1 MTTQNIILKRTD
13 STDADFRLLI
23 TLLDKELNQRYGDL
37 MQSTYDRHNHI
48 IDIDTVVLAYNNDTP
63 VGCACFKKYDNTS
76 VEIKRMFV
84 KATERG
90 QGIAYKIL
98 SELELWAKE
107 HGFTHSILETGDKQH
122 EAIGL
127 YQKIGYAI
135 IENYSQYSDLATSIC
150 MRKEL

>member
-1 MTTQNIILKRTD
+1 MTAQNIILKRTD
-13 STDADFRLLI
+13 NTDPDFRLLI
-23 TLLDKELNQRYGDL
+23 TLLDKELNERYGEL

-48 IDIDTVVLAYNNDTP
+48 INIDTVVLAYNNGVP
-63 VGCACFKKYDNTS
+63 AGCGCFKKYDDTS
-76 VEIKRMFV
+76 AEIKRMFV
-84 KATERG
+84 KGTERG

-107 HGFTHSILETGDKQH
+107 HGFTHTILETGDKQH

-135 IENYSQYSDLATSIC
+135 TANYGQYSDLATSIC